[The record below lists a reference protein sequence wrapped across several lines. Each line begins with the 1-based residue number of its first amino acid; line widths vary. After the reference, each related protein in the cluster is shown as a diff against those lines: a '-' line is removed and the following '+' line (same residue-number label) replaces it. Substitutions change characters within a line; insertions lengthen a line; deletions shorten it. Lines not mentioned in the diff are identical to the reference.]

1 MIRIIY
7 HYADMASAEDDLE
20 GLKQRKDSGWLR
32 GFAFNNL
39 RQEEDVL

>member
-7 HYADMASAEDDLE
+7 QYADMASAEDDLE

-32 GFAFNNL
+32 GFAFNL
-39 RQEEDVL
+39 QQEEDVL